1 SKRPI
6 SKAVLISKKI
16 KTFHFGEFFAA
27 PQKDD
32 RSQEN
37 ESKELR
43 TGVDFDGQFSG
54 TLDVRNFSRVNTG
67 FRWLVLSFYF
77 NEMLTNNYVD
87 TGSENPE
94 AWKETASTGIPSFE
108 HLNIYCKSRKF

>member
-1 SKRPI
+1 MKCFTNVSFFRSSFEDPGLRFTSFQSRLRSKRPI

-67 FRWLVLSFYF
+67 KSAIVFSFRFQ
-77 NEMLTNNYVD
+77 
-87 TGSENPE
+87 
-94 AWKETASTGIPSFE
+94 
-108 HLNIYCKSRKF
+108 

>member
-1 SKRPI
+1 
-6 SKAVLISKKI
+6 LIPQKI

-43 TGVDFDGQFSG
+43 TGVDFGEWIFA
-54 TLDVRNFSRVNTG
+54 NIIF
-67 FRWLVLSFYF
+67 
-77 NEMLTNNYVD
+77 LTKCY
-87 TGSENPE
+87 
-94 AWKETASTGIPSFE
+94 
-108 HLNIYCKSRKF
+108 

>member
-1 SKRPI
+1 M
-6 SKAVLISKKI
+6 LL
-16 KTFHFGEFFAA
+16 TFTLFF
-27 PQKDD
+27 
-32 RSQEN
+32 
-37 ESKELR
+37 L
-43 TGVDFDGQFSG
+43 DGQFSG
-54 TLDVRNFSRVNTG
+54 TLDVRNFSRGNRQLSSLLDFSDTFQS

-94 AWKETASTGIPSFE
+94 AWNRETASTGIPSFE